1 MGTPMRA
8 EIDTPLM
15 VRGTKLRLQDHEVP
29 RSFVAM
35 EVTTAER
42 IVNKGSVAGIY
53 DDAVALGPL
62 PASVGSLRRGDRPA
76 PTPLAGCGSLGS
88 VRQGGRAS
96 KPAEQG
102 AAQLIWVGCALRTQ
116 LSQSTV
122 TLARSAEAAARG
134 DGGTPGTDHGIATG
148 SRPAREAAVADH
160 FRRPARRHRVHRLP
174 TRRRLGGSE
183 ERMLRQ
189 RAAVCLGWR
198 PSQPWCS
205 LPIVEGY
212 VRRRL

>member
-62 PASVGSLRRGDRPA
+62 PASVGLFDEAIARRPR
-76 PTPLAGCGSLGS
+76 LW
-88 VRQGGRAS
+88 R
-96 KPAEQG
+96 
-102 AAQLIWVGCALRTQ
+102 
-116 LSQSTV
+116 
-122 TLARSAEAAARG
+122 
-134 DGGTPGTDHGIATG
+134 
-148 SRPAREAAVADH
+148 AAVA
-160 FRRPARRHRVHRLP
+160 
-174 TRRRLGGSE
+174 
-183 ERMLRQ
+183 
-189 RAAVCLGWR
+189 
-198 PSQPWCS
+198 
-205 LPIVEGY
+205 
-212 VRRRL
+212 